1 MTVKWISLNPY
12 QNTRM
17 KDKKSICT
25 LIVLISLG
33 TACLNGA
40 FSQKLDSPLY
50 DFNRAPLKQNV
61 YAQLPLG
68 SIKAKGWLLKQ
79 LELQKEGFTG
89 HAEELY
95 PGKDDLGLDA
105 DWLGGSGKSWE
116 KAPYY
121 LKGLVALA
129 YTLDNQELKNKAQ
142 KWIDYSLNHQQENG
156 LFGPQNMK
164 DWWPRMPFMYA
175 LQSYYEATND
185 KRVIPFLSKYL
196 KYELENLDNDPLKEW
211 GKSRAGDNIDIALW
225 VYNKTGEKFLLDL
238 ANKLKEQSYP
248 WADIFNKNQF
258 DYFGN
263 DYQPKHMVNVAQA
276 LKFTPVYSQIE
287 SSSYY
292 EGAMQNGINYLL
304 HDHGQPHG
312 IAAGTERL
320 SGKSSVQG
328 VETCTVVEWM
338 QSLETA
344 SRITHDAEIGDWLE
358 KAAFNALPAQ
368 FSKDLKNHTYYTL
381 PNQVQSLP
389 GPHGFN
395 QDYHNGIVPSPYS
408 GFPCCRYN
416 MHMGWPYFVKNSWS
430 ATPDGGLAVTAYGPM
445 EVNAV
450 VANHTSVK
458 IEEDTNYPFEEQ
470 IRLNISLDKSV
481 SFPLTLRIPY
491 WCLKPQIKVNG
502 KNISGVKSGKLI
514 TINRNWSNGDKV
526 VLDFPMHITV
536 QKQVNN
542 AVSVERGPLVYA
554 LEIKESEKKV
564 KEFNVKGFF
573 ETEITPVSPW
583 NYGLVLD
590 GKSIEK
596 NFTILKSP
604 MPENPFIQGVTPL
617 KLKAKAK
624 QIPSWILD
632 YNKTAAFDVPYSPV
646 ASNEPTDEIILVPF
660 GSESLRLSIFP
671 TIGKPNFIT
680 KSYTENFNNNEAKG
694 LVIYGG
700 AWFYKNNSIYSAFNE
715 DGRSGNGTMIIA
727 TGTKFSDFSYT
738 ADIAVNTE
746 GDAGFVFRVSDPA
759 IGSEAYKGYYLGLN
773 PSTGSVQLG
782 KSSNGKWI
790 VIASAKYSLKLKENY
805 KLKITAVGNK
815 LEVFINGETKPIIT
829 AVDTEFKEGSIGL
842 RAYNALTTIDNIKVV
857 SLKTDAF

>member
-1 MTVKWISLNPY
+1 MKNKKSLYKLITFISLI
-12 QNTRM
+12 T
-17 KDKKSICT
+17 C
-25 LIVLISLG
+25 
-33 TACLNGA
+33 CLNVA
-40 FSQKLDSPLY
+40 FSQKKHSELY
-50 DFNRAPLKQNV
+50 DFNRIPLKQDVN
-61 YAQLPLG
+61 AQLPLG
-68 SIKAKGWLLKQ
+68 SIRAKGWLLKQ
-79 LELQKEGFTG
+79 LELQKAGFTG

-95 PGKDDLGLDA
+95 SGKDDLGKDA
-105 DWLGGSGKSWE
+105 DWLGGTGSSWE

-129 YTLDNQELKNKAQ
+129 YTLDDPELKKKAQ
-142 KWIDYSLNHQQENG
+142 KWIDYTLDHQQQNG
-156 LFGPQNMK
+156 LFGPQKMK

-196 KYELENLDNDPLKEW
+196 KYELANLDNDPLKEW
-211 GKSRAGDNIDIALW
+211 GKSRAGDNIEIALW

-276 LKFTPVYSQIE
+276 LKFPVIYSQIE
-287 SSSYY
+287 PSSYY
-292 EGAMQNGINYLL
+292 ENAMQNGISHLL

-328 VETCTVVEWM
+328 IETCTVVEWM

-344 SRITHDAEIGDWLE
+344 SRIIHDAQIGDRLE
-358 KAAFNALPAQ
+358 KSAFNALPAQ

-395 QDYHNGIVPSPYS
+395 QDYHNSIMPSPYS

-445 EVNAV
+445 EVNAL
-450 VANHTSVK
+450 VANNTLVK

-470 IRLNISLDKSV
+470 IRLTVSLDKQTL
-481 SFPLTLRIPY
+481 FPLTLRIPS
-491 WCLKPQIKVNG
+491 WCLKPEVKING
-502 KNISGVKSGKLI
+502 KLMSGIKAGKLI
-514 TINRNWSNGDKV
+514 TINRNWNNGDKV
-526 VLDFPMHITV
+526 VLDFPMHVIA

-542 AVSVERGPLVYA
+542 GVSIERGPLLYA

-564 KEFNVKGFF
+564 KEFDVKGFF

-590 GKSIEK
+590 NQPLDKYISV
-596 NFTILKSP
+596 LKSP
-604 MPENPFIQGVTPL
+604 MPENPFIQDVTPV
-617 KLKAKAK
+617 KLKVKAK
-624 QIPSWILD
+624 QIPSWTLD
-632 YNKTAAFDVPYSPV
+632 YNKTAAFDVTYSPV
-646 ASNEPTDEIILVPF
+646 ASDEPVEEITLVPF
-660 GSESLRLSIFP
+660 GSENLRVSIFP
-671 TIGKPNFIT
+671 TIGKPNFT
-680 KSYTENFNNNEAKG
+680 TQSYKEDFNGNNVKG

-700 AWFYKNNSIYSAFNE
+700 AWFYKNNSIHSASNE

-727 TGTKFSDFSYT
+727 TGTKFSDFVYN

-759 IGSEAYKGYYLGLN
+759 IGSEAYKGYYVGLN
-773 PSTGSVQLG
+773 AKTGFVELG

-790 VIASAKYSLKLKENY
+790 VIASAKYSLQLKQNY
-805 KLKITAVGNK
+805 KLKITAAGNK
-815 LEVFINGETKPIIT
+815 FEVFLNDETKPIIT
-829 AVDTEFKEGSIGL
+829 AIDNEYKEGNIGL
-842 RAYNALTTIDNIKVV
+842 RVYNALTTIDNIKVV
-857 SLKTDAF
+857 SLKKD

>member
-1 MTVKWISLNPY
+1 
-12 QNTRM
+12 M
-17 KDKKSICT
+17 KNNKTIFLL
-25 LIVLISLG
+25 LILLSLG
-33 TACLNGA
+33 SSIINDG
-40 FSQKLDSPLY
+40 FSQKLQSDLY
-50 DFNRAPLKQNV
+50 NFNRAPLKQNV
-61 YAQLPLG
+61 YVQLPLG

-79 LELQKEGFTG
+79 LELQRDGFTG

-95 PGKDDLGLDA
+95 PGKDDLGSDA
-105 DWLGGSGKSWE
+105 DWLGGTGKSWE

-129 YTLDNQELKNKAQ
+129 YTLDDASLKKKAQ
-142 KWIDYSLNHQQENG
+142 KWIDYTLNNQQENG
-156 LFGPQNMK
+156 LFGPKNMK

-185 KRVIPFLSKYL
+185 NRVLPFLSKYL
-196 KYELENLDNDPLKEW
+196 KYELDNLDADQLKEW
-211 GKSRAGDNIDIALW
+211 GKSRAGDNIEIALW

-276 LKFTPVYSQIE
+276 LKFSPVYSQIDA
-287 SSSYY
+287 SSYY
-292 EGAMQNGINYLL
+292 EDALQNGIKHLL
-304 HDHGQPHG
+304 SEHGQPHG

-328 VETCTVVEWM
+328 IETCTVVEWM

-344 SRITHDAEIGDWLE
+344 SRIIHNAQIGDQLE

-381 PNQVQSLP
+381 PNQVQNLP

-408 GFPCCRYN
+408 GFQCCRYN
-416 MHMGWPYFVKNSWS
+416 MHMGWPYFVKNSWV

-445 EVNAV
+445 EVNAKV
-450 VANHTSVK
+450 GNNAVVK
-458 IEEDTNYPFEEQ
+458 IDEDTNYPFEEQ
-470 IRLNISLDKSV
+470 IRLNMSLDKSV
-481 SFPLTLRIPY
+481 SFPLTLRVPS
-491 WCLKPQIKVNG
+491 WCVKPQIRVNG
-502 KNISGVKSGKLI
+502 KLLSDVKAGKMI
-514 TINRNWSNGDKV
+514 IINRNWSNGDKI
-526 VLDFPMHITV
+526 VLDFPMHIAV
-536 QKQVNN
+536 KKQVNN
-542 AVSVERGPLVYA
+542 AVSIERGPLVYA
-554 LEIKESEKKV
+554 LEIQESQKNV
-564 KEFNVKGFF
+564 KEFDVKGFY
-573 ETEITPVSPW
+573 ETEITPASPW
-583 NYGLVLD
+583 NYGLVLNNQSID
-590 GKSIEK
+590 SNIAVVKSA
-596 NFTILKSP
+596 
-604 MPENPFIQGVTPL
+604 MPENPFVQDVTPV
-617 KLKAKAK
+617 KLKVKAK
-624 QIPSWILD
+624 QIPSWTLD

-646 ASNEPTDEIILVPF
+646 SSNEPAKEITLVPF

-680 KSYTENFNNNEAKG
+680 DRYKENFDNHPIKD

-700 AWFYKNNSIYSAFNE
+700 AWFYKDNTIQCASNE

-727 TGTKFSDFSYT
+727 TATKFSDFVYN
-738 ADIAVNTE
+738 ADIAVNTA
-746 GDAGFVFRVSDPA
+746 GDAGFVFRVTDPA

-773 PSTGSVQLG
+773 AETGTVQLG

-815 LEVFINGETKPIIT
+815 FEVFVNGDKKPVIT
-829 AVDTEFKEGSIGL
+829 ATDSEFAEGCIGL
-842 RAYNALTTIDNIKVV
+842 RAYNALTTVDNIEVM
-857 SLKTDAF
+857 SLKAKAIK

>member
-1 MTVKWISLNPY
+1 MRS
-12 QNTRM
+12 
-17 KDKKSICT
+17 KKTILTPLLLFGSFFI
-25 LIVLISLG
+25 
-33 TACLNGA
+33 NDA
-40 FSQKLDSPLY
+40 FSQKIQSDLY
-50 DFNRAPLKQNV
+50 NFNRAPLKQNV
-61 YAQLPLG
+61 YVQLPLG
-68 SIKAKGWLLKQ
+68 SIIAKGWLLKQ
-79 LELQKEGFTG
+79 LGLQRDGFTG

-95 PGKDDLGLDA
+95 PGKDDLGGDA
-105 DWLGGSGKSWE
+105 DWLGGTGKSWE

-121 LKGLVALA
+121 LKGLVTLA
-129 YTLDNQELKNKAQ
+129 YTLDDAALKKKAQ
-142 KWIDYSLNHQQENG
+142 KWIDYTLNNQQENG
-156 LFGPQNMK
+156 LFGPKNMK

-185 KRVIPFLSKYL
+185 NRVVPFLSKYL
-196 KYELENLDNDPLKEW
+196 KYELDNLDADPLQEW
-211 GKSRAGDNIDIALW
+211 GKSRAGDNIEIALW

-276 LKFTPVYSQIE
+276 VKFAPIYSQIE
-287 SSSYY
+287 ISSYY
-292 EGAMQNGINYLL
+292 EDALQNGIKHLL
-304 HDHGQPHG
+304 LEHGQPHG

-344 SRITHDAEIGDWLE
+344 SRIIHDAQIGDQLE

-416 MHMGWPYFVKNSWS
+416 MHMGWPYFVKNSWL

-445 EVNAV
+445 EVNAKV
-450 VANHTSVK
+450 GNNTVVK
-458 IEEDTNYPFEEQ
+458 IDEDTNYPFEEQ
-470 IRLNISLDKSV
+470 IRLTLSLDKSV
-481 SFPLTLRIPY
+481 SFPLTLRVPS
-491 WCLKPQIKVNG
+491 WCVKPQIRVNG
-502 KNISGVKSGKLI
+502 KLLSDVMAGKMT
-514 TINRNWSNGDKV
+514 TINRNWSNGDKI

-542 AVSVERGPLVYA
+542 AVSVERGPLLYA
-554 LEIKESEKKV
+554 LEIQESQRNI
-564 KEFNVKGFF
+564 KEFDVKGFY
-573 ETEITPVSPW
+573 ETEITPASPW
-583 NYGLVLD
+583 NYGLMLNDRSIDSNIVVV
-590 GKSIEK
+590 KSA
-596 NFTILKSP
+596 
-604 MPENPFIQGVTPL
+604 MPENPFVQNVTPV
-617 KLKAKAK
+617 KLKVKAK
-624 QIPSWILD
+624 QIPSWTLD

-646 ASNEPTDEIILVPF
+646 ASNEPEKEITLVPF
-660 GSESLRLSIFP
+660 ASESLRLSIFP

-680 KSYTENFNNNEAKG
+680 ERYKENFDNHTAKD

-700 AWFYKNNSIYSAFNE
+700 AWFYKNNAIHCASNE
-715 DGRSGNGTMIIA
+715 DGRSGTGTMIIA
-727 TGTKFSDFSYT
+727 TATKFSDFVYHANIS
-738 ADIAVNTE
+738 VNTA
-746 GDAGFVFRVSDPA
+746 GDAGFIFRVSDPA

-773 PSTGSVQLG
+773 AETGTVQLG
-782 KSSNGKWI
+782 KSSNGKW
-790 VIASAKYSLKLKENY
+790 VVMAFSKYSLKLKENY

-815 LEVFINGETKPIIT
+815 FEVFINGETKPVIT
-829 AVDTEFKEGSIGL
+829 ASDSEFTEGCIGL
-842 RAYNALTTIDNIKVV
+842 RAYNALTTVDNIEVV
-857 SLKTDAF
+857 SLKAKEVK